1 MSNVVKKQMKDNEKL
16 GGLQSQI
23 YDMHGDFEEMKRVR
37 EEARKKLEERF
48 AEIHKN
54 IVTMQK
60 SIETGAKEVNESI
73 KRFQMKFETNLK
85 TLKENVF
92 RDLEEEKVST
102 TKKFAVNN
110 DRM

>member
-1 MSNVVKKQMKDNEKL
+1 MLKIQMKDNEKL

-23 YDMHGDFEEMKRVR
+23 KDMYGDFEEMKRVR

-48 AEIHKN
+48 AEIHRK
-54 IVTMQK
+54 IVLNQQ

-73 KRFQMKFETNLK
+73 KKFQKKFETNLT

-92 RDLEEEKVST
+92 RDLEEEKLKTSNT
-102 TKKFAVNN
+102 FIANN